1 MTNEE
6 KAQTIVGDY
15 CNREHCLECGGSLSV
30 ENGCYEFQQIMEMAE
45 WKDKQYSDVIEMLID
60 ELNTSKLYHLGITG
74 LDTDEEAAEKRRKG
88 ECSLIR
94 GIERAINY
102 AELVIEKK

>member
-1 MTNEE
+1 MTNKE
-6 KAQTIVGDY
+6 KA
-15 CNREHCLECGGSLSV
+15 
-30 ENGCYEFQQIMEMAE
+30 YEISWHFPNDEELGAYEAAMEMAE
-45 WKDKQYSDVIEMLID
+45 WKDEQYRDVIEMLID